1 MTAESTDRFH
11 GIYNCLN
18 GSDINANAA
27 AEISPGTAAFWL
39 ENDINDSTLSGMP
52 QLLVRNLDEAVVKR
66 LRQRAASQGLSVEEA
81 HRRLL
86 RDVLL
91 SPSGSGPAKS
101 FKDHVLKMPAVGEDT
116 DFVLGRGV
124 NRPFPSV

>member
-1 MTAESTDRFH
+1 
-11 GIYNCLN
+11 
-18 GSDINANAA
+18 
-27 AEISPGTAAFWL
+27 
-39 ENDINDSTLSGMP
+39 MP

-91 SPSGSGPAKS
+91 SPAGSGPAQS
-101 FKDHVLKMPAVGEDT
+101 FKHHVLNMPAVGEDA